1 MTFFW
6 KNNPPQLAPYTIHTL
21 LCHQVSMVTS
31 FGVCGISAPWLIIHT
46 KVLLHRIPEC
56 RYCSRKGF
64 ISYTNCKWML
74 STQFI
79 TYSGTEAGTIWS
91 DSLMVGQGCSSQQS
105 VPVRD
110 FSIQTVLITMLNSL
124 NMMFFLD
131 VLVFLRSVPS
141 PVHTKDYLLC
151 TITNALIT
159 NYNFGI
165 SPVCAILH
173 SVGLYSSDRLI
184 YCCLECF

>member
-1 MTFFW
+1 
-6 KNNPPQLAPYTIHTL
+6 
-21 LCHQVSMVTS
+21 
-31 FGVCGISAPWLIIHT
+31 
-46 KVLLHRIPEC
+46 
-56 RYCSRKGF
+56 
-64 ISYTNCKWML
+64 
-74 STQFI
+74 
-79 TYSGTEAGTIWS
+79 
-91 DSLMVGQGCSSQQS
+91 MVGQGCNSQQS

-110 FSIQTVLITMLNSL
+110 FCIQTVLITMLSSL

-131 VLVFLRSVPS
+131 VLVFLHSVPS

-173 SVGLYSSDRLI
+173 SVGL
-184 YCCLECF
+184 